1 MFMCLK
7 KINVV
12 SFYNFTYPEVKETTL
27 REDIILATKWTYKI
41 YKNLILGVIYTA

>member
-1 MFMCLK
+1 MFKCLK

-12 SFYNFTYPEVKETTL
+12 SFCNFTYLEVKKTTL

-41 YKNLILGVIYTA
+41 FKNLMLGVIFTA